1 MSNVD
6 TIIEKL
12 KAAPADM
19 VREVLA
25 FVEALEAK
33 ARAQSA
39 PTPRTWD
46 DVVKAL
52 PGTSGFRGDPVE
64 IQRQM
69 RAEWERG

>member
-1 MSNVD
+1 MSNIE

-12 KAAPADM
+12 KSAPAEM
-19 VREVLA
+19 VSEVLA

-33 ARAQSA
+33 AQTQSK
-39 PTPRTWD
+39 PDSRTWD
-46 DVVKAL
+46 DIAKSL
-52 PGTSGFRGDPVE
+52 PGQSGFHADPVE

>member
-12 KAAPADM
+12 KSAPAER

-25 FVEALEAK
+25 FIEALEAK
-33 ARAQSA
+33 AQVQSA
-39 PTPRTWD
+39 AASRSWD
-46 DVVKAL
+46 EVVKSL
-52 PGTSGFRGDPVE
+52 PGTSGFKGNPVE

-69 RAEWERG
+69 RAEWERE